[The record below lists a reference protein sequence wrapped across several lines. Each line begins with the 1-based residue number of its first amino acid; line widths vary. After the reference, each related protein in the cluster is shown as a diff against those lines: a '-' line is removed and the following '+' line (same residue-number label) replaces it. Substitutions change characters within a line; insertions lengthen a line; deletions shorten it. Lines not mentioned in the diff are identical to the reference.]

1 MYNDTGGRKFLPN
14 VDTYHLYYY
23 NFGFSSFMDSVIL
36 IRFWRTQG
44 QAYYFE
50 LTKIQLV
57 GCALCCS
64 SAEPI
69 VLDQWH
75 SVKVSRLNQ
84 EGVLQLDG
92 GPPIRGTSGPP
103 LNELNLELPLYIG
116 GVM

>member
-1 MYNDTGGRKFLPN
+1 M
-14 VDTYHLYYY
+14 
-23 NFGFSSFMDSVIL
+23 
-36 IRFWRTQG
+36 
-44 QAYYFE
+44 
-50 LTKIQLV
+50 
-57 GCALCCS
+57 GCVLCCS

-69 VLDQWH
+69 VLGQWH

>member
-1 MYNDTGGRKFLPN
+1 MLLPIFHAI
-14 VDTYHLYYY
+14 VMFYKVSRTLL
-23 NFGFSSFMDSVIL
+23 FSLVTSEHKYQL
-36 IRFWRTQG
+36 IAVSEPKCTWWD
-44 QAYYFE
+44 
-50 LTKIQLV
+50 
-57 GCALCCS
+57 CALCCS

-69 VLDQWH
+69 VLGQWH

-103 LNELNLELPLYIG
+103 LNELNLELPLYVG